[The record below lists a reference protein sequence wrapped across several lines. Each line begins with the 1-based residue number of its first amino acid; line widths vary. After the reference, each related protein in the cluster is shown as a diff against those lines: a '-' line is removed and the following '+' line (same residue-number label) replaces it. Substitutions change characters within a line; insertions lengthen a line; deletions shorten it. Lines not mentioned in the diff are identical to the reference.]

1 MKFSRYT
8 TIQHLKEDAYFMI
21 NALSGAVDIIDEKD
35 KQIIDQLIK
44 NGQAENMTID
54 LMENLKER
62 GYLFADEA
70 EEESYIQRVFA
81 LYQKGI
87 GRKAAK
93 IVICPTFLC
102 NLRCVYCFE
111 SLDMRKGTERI
122 EPEEVD
128 KIFTYAD
135 EIMKQKNL
143 EGYEIELFG
152 GEPLLPTTY
161 ETNQRIFEHARKLGK
176 CVSIITNGTQIGIYL
191 ELLKEYKDCIG
202 NFQITLDG
210 LQKIHDKRRVKEDGT
225 GTFDV
230 ICKGIDALLE
240 LEIKVGVRI
249 NLDRQNI
256 DSLKELV
263 HFFRIKGWTNSRY
276 FHADVAPV
284 VDHTCANLSGDIM
297 KENEIIKRI
306 QEIFPEKI
314 EDSFFHLQ
322 LFRVLN
328 HVRQVLGNEE
338 ETISIPSFHYCEGN
352 RMEFYV
358 FAPDGYIYLC
368 PEAVGAKEAV
378 IGEYKEELKL
388 YDSYEQWEKRNITT
402 VPKCRECEIAPFCG
416 GGCPFA
422 AIAVNG
428 DINKPVCDDSKE
440 VLYQYIDSMKE
451 DIIEKYCE

>member
-8 TIQHLKEDAYFMI
+8 TIQHLKENVYFMV

-135 EIMKQKNL
+135 EIMKQKDL

-191 ELLKEYKDCIG
+191 ELLKEYKDCKKFMI
-202 NFQITLDG
+202 
-210 LQKIHDKRRVKEDGT
+210 
-225 GTFDV
+225 
-230 ICKGIDALLE
+230 
-240 LEIKVGVRI
+240 
-249 NLDRQNI
+249 
-256 DSLKELV
+256 
-263 HFFRIKGWTNSRY
+263 
-276 FHADVAPV
+276 
-284 VDHTCANLSGDIM
+284 SG
-297 KENEIIKRI
+297 E
-306 QEIFPEKI
+306 
-314 EDSFFHLQ
+314 
-322 LFRVLN
+322 
-328 HVRQVLGNEE
+328 
-338 ETISIPSFHYCEGN
+338 
-352 RMEFYV
+352 
-358 FAPDGYIYLC
+358 
-368 PEAVGAKEAV
+368 
-378 IGEYKEELKL
+378 
-388 YDSYEQWEKRNITT
+388 
-402 VPKCRECEIAPFCG
+402 
-416 GGCPFA
+416 
-422 AIAVNG
+422 
-428 DINKPVCDDSKE
+428 
-440 VLYQYIDSMKE
+440 
-451 DIIEKYCE
+451 